1 MLLQHDDVHTDVII
15 EDIVTTINSDV
26 CLGVSNHQVLQN
38 EFIIKVIRVVNHI
51 FLAQYP

>member
-26 CLGVSNHQVLQN
+26 CLAVSNQVLQN